1 MQNTFFNP
9 FKNDIEKKK
18 EKKKKDNCKA
28 FCVTRKHD
36 AVLKT
41 SSVLTRF

>member
-18 EKKKKDNCKA
+18 DNCKA
-28 FCVTRKHD
+28 FCVTRKRD

>member
-18 EKKKKDNCKA
+18 EKKKERQLQS